1 VSDATEVVVSEDQ
14 PRPLRPLDDALSTR
28 DATRPPVRRRRLGRR
43 IWRERWMYLMIL
55 PGFVYFVV
63 FQYVP
68 LGGNAAAWQ
77 DYSPFLGLSRSLWV
91 GWENFQAIFVD
102 PELINALWNT
112 LILSGLQIVFAFP
125 APLALALL
133 LNSVLSERVK
143 RFIQMVVY
151 LPHFIGW
158 VIVVSIWNEMLGPLG
173 VLNSVVGVFGVAPL
187 DIIGNPDAFA
197 TVVTLQVIWKEVGWG
212 TIIFLAAILT
222 IPQERYESAAIDQAG
237 PWRRIWHIT
246 LPGMASVIVLLLV
259 LRLGSVLSVGFE
271 QILLQQPIFGADAAQ
286 TLDTF
291 VYYRGINGGDWGLAT
306 AAGLVKGL
314 IGTILVIGANKLAK
328 MFGGEGVF

>member
-1 VSDATEVVVSEDQ
+1 
-14 PRPLRPLDDALSTR
+14 
-28 DATRPPVRRRRLGRR
+28 
-43 IWRERWMYLMIL
+43 MYLLIL

-63 FQYVP
+63 FQYIP
-68 LGGNAAAWQ
+68 LAGNAAAWQ

-91 GWENFQAIFVD
+91 GWDNFRAIFVD
-102 PELINALWNT
+102 PELIRALWNT
-112 LILSGLQIVFAFP
+112 LILSGLQIIFAFP
-125 APLALALL
+125 APLGLALL
-133 LNSVLSERVK
+133 LNSVLSDKVK

-173 VLNSVVGVFGVAPL
+173 VLNSVVGAVGAGPL
-187 DIIGNPDAFA
+187 DIIGNPAAFPA
-197 TVVTLQVIWKEVGWG
+197 LVTLQVIWKEVGWG
-212 TIIFLAAILT
+212 TIIFLAAILS

-246 LPGMASVIVLLLV
+246 LPGMSSVIVLLLI

-291 VYYRGINGGDWGLAT
+291 VYFRGINGGDWGLAT

-314 IGTILVIGANKLAK
+314 IGTILVIGANRLAK
-328 MFGGEGVF
+328 TFGGEGVF